1 MKSLNVYLHNTT
13 GLSLSDPIKK
23 KLKEKILTKNNQR
36 DVIVVPE
43 AKCTNSVWIGAT
55 SGDSKY
61 YFSGYDAHM
70 IENGMR
76 GILIL
81 IRKGKGIKVIQTIEL
96 SPDSLRLDLEIG
108 TNKLT
113 IVGVYGTSSHD
124 DPDFFIQL
132 RGHLADIENDEIA
145 VVGDL
150 NTTLCPIKDR
160 QNYQSDRHWRSR
172 AVIHEWLE
180 TGDYVD
186 AYRALNPEGISM
198 TWKQRGFPP
207 TARLDYILLSNK
219 LARRLKY
226 CKTVH
231 CPREISDHCGVEAEL
246 TLERT
251 PPGPGTFRAMPN
263 IEKDQIY
270 TRSVKYLIRE
280 ELINIATMSPEEKEA
295 EHSKNNKLFEVRNNP
310 DITKEESKI
319 ESDKVISTMTP
330 VDEILQRGLTMG
342 KAAALDYI
350 LMKLKNATK
359 IYQRNV
365 KALEKHTLDDLE
377 KQIDDAMEDEDI
389 SEAEIED
396 LKGQHWKVLQEVCER
411 EAAKLKTFQVLH
423 DEKPSK
429 GMIELEK
436 KLTGY
441 TNVSM
446 LYGPVEEHI
455 SPSKGGSLDRAEN
468 PK

>member
-207 TARLDYILLSNK
+207 TAR
-219 LARRLKY
+219 
-226 CKTVH
+226 
-231 CPREISDHCGVEAEL
+231 
-246 TLERT
+246 
-251 PPGPGTFRAMPN
+251 
-263 IEKDQIY
+263 
-270 TRSVKYLIRE
+270 
-280 ELINIATMSPEEKEA
+280 
-295 EHSKNNKLFEVRNNP
+295 
-310 DITKEESKI
+310 
-319 ESDKVISTMTP
+319 
-330 VDEILQRGLTMG
+330 
-342 KAAALDYI
+342 
-350 LMKLKNATK
+350 
-359 IYQRNV
+359 
-365 KALEKHTLDDLE
+365 KALS
-377 KQIDDAMEDEDI
+377 II
-389 SEAEIED
+389 FSI
-396 LKGQHWKVLQEVCER
+396 LKPFL
-411 EAAKLKTFQVLH
+411 LH
-423 DEKPSK
+423 NMQK
-429 GMIELEK
+429 
-436 KLTGY
+436 
-441 TNVSM
+441 
-446 LYGPVEEHI
+446 
-455 SPSKGGSLDRAEN
+455 
-468 PK
+468 